1 MLERWL
7 LQSCLGILTVARLDV
22 CSVPADAS
30 VLTSKEVDQLDL
42 LSWQSPRL
50 LPATPARKKLAS
62 KLLPATKAML
72 QTTETELRKHLA
84 GAERTDGRKFSG
96 TAVQGWNS
104 SHPGTESFRAGY
116 TQILSGLELF
126 LPAAAEVAAIIANQ
140 TGLSS
145 VSVSSYAHP
154 TQGEP
159 ICVHADAHDIFILQ
173 IQGCRVWK
181 HWHGPSLKESHLV
194 KHPGELGL
202 GNSSSRCLNDSL
214 GFSSRSL
221 ELHTGSLLRL
231 PRGIAHQ
238 TSSCGQG
245 PSSHWAIMAARIS
258 AASVLLDV
266 AASSRRLDVHGE
278 LLSVLGKDT
287 DLTKRLWQGLQLT
300 SYDGIDLMKH
310 VEILADGLLA
320 LLDEAI
326 PGPWPALDRRSVS
339 TRLKEVLQQGPQGSA
354 LAPPGDCRTGP
365 LGRFL
370 VKTRRIEL

>member
-1 MLERWL
+1 MCYVVAGRDTCSNVMLERWL
-7 LQSCLGILTVARLDV
+7 LQSCFGILTVARLDV
-22 CSVPADAS
+22 CSVPDDAS

-72 QTTETELRKHLA
+72 QTSETELRRHLA
-84 GAERTDGRKFSG
+84 GAERKDGRNFSG

-104 SHPGTESFRAGY
+104 SGLGTESFRAGY

-126 LPAAAEVAAIIANQ
+126 LPAAAEVAAIIGKQ

-154 TQGEP
+154 IQGEP
-159 ICVHADAHDIFILQ
+159 ICVHADAHDTFILQ

-181 HWHGPSLKESHLV
+181 HWRGPSLK
-194 KHPGELGL
+194 
-202 GNSSSRCLNDSL
+202 DSL
-214 GFSSRSL
+214 GFASRRL

-245 PSSHWAIMAARIS
+245 PSSHWAIMASRIS

-266 AASSRRLDVHGE
+266 AGSSQKADVHGQ

-287 DLTKRLWQGLQLT
+287 DLSKRLWQGLQLT
-300 SYDGIDLMKH
+300 SYNEVDMMRH

-339 TRLKEVLQQGPQGSA
+339 TRLKEVLQHGPPGSA
-354 LAPPGDCRTGP
+354 LAPPVDCRTGP

-370 VKTRRIEL
+370 VKIRRIEL

>member
-1 MLERWL
+1 M
-7 LQSCLGILTVARLDV
+7 
-22 CSVPADAS
+22 
-30 VLTSKEVDQLDL
+30 DQLDL

-62 KLLPATKAML
+62 KLLPATKARRPKLKVSLSLVVWLVRTLIPVLAQAML

-159 ICVHADAHDIFILQ
+159 ICVHADAHDTFILQ

-266 AASSRRLDVHGE
+266 AASSRKLDVHGE

-339 TRLKEVLQQGPQGSA
+339 TRLKEVLQIRACMKA
-354 LAPPGDCRTGP
+354 LRWLT
-365 LGRFL
+365 
-370 VKTRRIEL
+370 